1 MNVISEIQRI
11 NNLELSKGITHT
23 SASWHTKYKDS
34 AWINVGN
41 LPLNLTE
48 GDVICIFS
56 QYGEIDDVN
65 LVRDKDSG
73 KSRGFAFVKYEDA
86 RSCVLAVDN
95 LCGSVVLG
103 RNLRVDHV
111 ERYRLPKHVREREDE
126 KIKNG
131 ERNYDHD
138 DNDET
143 DGSENKKERVSV
155 AEAGHA
161 YKGQELASSYNIH
174 AGQDLFAAP
183 PKKMGSDDQR
193 QDLTDEK
200 NSNNIG
206 GDASTTHHIQHKDMD
221 KAERRRRKEERAQKR
236 REKEEY
242 RRKKEERKRR
252 KHHDGQHD
260 RRRKEDKRRRSRSD
274 SN

>member
-11 NNLELSKGITHT
+11 NNLELTKGITHT

-73 KSRGFAFVKYEDA
+73 KSRGFAFIKYEDA

-103 RNLRVDHV
+103 RSLRVDHV
-111 ERYRLPKHVREREDE
+111 EKYRLPKHVQEREDE
-126 KIKNG
+126 RIKNG
-131 ERNYDHD
+131 ERDD
-138 DNDET
+138 DNDDDES
-143 DGSENKKERVSV
+143 DGSDKKKKGVSV

-174 AGQDLFAAP
+174 SGQDLFAAP
-183 PKKMGSDDQR
+183 PKMGSDDQR
-193 QDLTDEK
+193 DLTDGK
-200 NSNNIG
+200 NSNNRG

-236 REKEEY
+236 KEKEEH

-252 KHHDGQHD
+252 KHYDGDGHD
-260 RRRKEDKRRRSRSD
+260 RGRKEDK
-274 SN
+274 

>member
-11 NNLELSKGITHT
+11 NDLELTKGITHT

-34 AWINVGN
+34 AWINIGN

-95 LCGSVVLG
+95 LCGGVVLG
-103 RNLRVDHV
+103 RSLRVDHV
-111 ERYRLPKHVREREDE
+111 EKYRLPKHVQEREE
-126 KIKNG
+126 ERIKNG
-131 ERNYDHD
+131 ERD
-138 DNDET
+138 DESN
-143 DGSENKKERVSV
+143 GSEKRKNRVSV

-183 PKKMGSDDQR
+183 PKMGSDDQR
-193 QDLTDEK
+193 VDLTDEK
-200 NSNNIG
+200 RNSNNG
-206 GDASTTHHIQHKDMD
+206 GGEASTIQHKDMD

-252 KHHDGQHD
+252 KHHQDGGGHD
-260 RRRKEDKRRRSRSD
+260 RRRKEDKKRRRSRSD
-274 SN
+274 SD